1 MCFGPI
7 RLPDS
12 VPISSDTPSKDAQ
25 GSVYSAGDIEA
36 YQSSQSSQIQ
46 SYSSLGAEQ
55 KATATSSEAVSI
67 KGMVNVPVATNFSE
81 SKQSINEVAA
91 QRGDLAT
98 VPNIDICGFL
108 GDTSSFDFDLP
119 NLKLGGLPSL
129 NDIMAGINGI
139 TLPSLQIASDAI
151 VGIVGKIGDAI
162 NDIGAAIQG
171 SIPTISCGKPST
183 LPSLPSPPQM
193 GDALKAPTVPVVSE
207 TVVEPVAYGTNPNI
221 TIESPD
227 VTVQSLNDEIDSGE
241 F

>member
-1 MCFGPI
+1 
-7 RLPDS
+7 
-12 VPISSDTPSKDAQ
+12 
-25 GSVYSAGDIEA
+25 
-36 YQSSQSSQIQ
+36 
-46 SYSSLGAEQ
+46 
-55 KATATSSEAVSI
+55 
-67 KGMVNVPVATNFSE
+67 
-81 SKQSINEVAA
+81 
-91 QRGDLAT
+91 
-98 VPNIDICGFL
+98 L

-171 SIPTISCGKPST
+171 SIPTISCGKAST

-193 GDALKAPTVPVVSE
+193 GDALKVPSVTQVPT
-207 TVVEPVAYGTNPNI
+207 TVVEPVPYGTNPNI

-227 VTVQSLNDEIDSGE
+227 VTVESLTDEIDSGE